1 MPKKLKKY
9 WGYDKLK
16 SKQIKIINE
25 LINGEDVVG
34 LLPTG
39 YGKSLCYLI
48 PPLITKKCII
58 IVSPLISLMEDQ
70 KLKLEEMNIP
80 VSALHSNNPNKTKEV
95 FDIID
100 GKIKIVY
107 CSPEF

>member
-1 MPKKLKKY
+1 MKWLKKAKKKLKKY
-9 WGYDKLK
+9 WGYDNLK
-16 SKQIKIINE
+16 SKQIKIIDK
-25 LINGEDVVG
+25 LINGHDVLG

-48 PPLITKKCII
+48 PPLISKKCMI

-80 VSALHSNNPNKTKEV
+80 VSALHGNNPNKNKEV
-95 FDIID
+95 FEILD
-100 GKIKIVY
+100 
-107 CSPEF
+107 